1 MKYILMLL
9 ITSMSYAQEYSFE
22 NIINKSSEKLET
34 IELKGQVTLTEKHI
48 LITTHNGTKQLD
60 ILGKIPYYLQRK
72 TIYRCQDENDNV
84 IRILWTW
91 TEQEKK
97 YMDMILN
104 DTYYTFCL
112 THKKTS

>member
-1 MKYILMLL
+1 
-9 ITSMSYAQEYSFE
+9 MSYAQEYSFE

-34 IELKGQVTLTEKHI
+34 IQLKGQVTLTEKQI
-48 LITTHNGTKQLD
+48 LITTNNGTKQLD

-84 IRILWTW
+84 IRVLWIW

-97 YMDMILN
+97 SMDIILN
-104 DTYYTFCL
+104 DTYYTFYL
-112 THKKTS
+112 THKKTP